1 MLNNLPD
8 CSASLTLAL
17 CVYVI
22 TTKAVAATA
31 CASKSVDTGLGPK
44 RGFTF
49 GHVFVSP
56 GRFKFE

>member
-1 MLNNLPD
+1 
-8 CSASLTLAL
+8 
-17 CVYVI
+17 VYVI